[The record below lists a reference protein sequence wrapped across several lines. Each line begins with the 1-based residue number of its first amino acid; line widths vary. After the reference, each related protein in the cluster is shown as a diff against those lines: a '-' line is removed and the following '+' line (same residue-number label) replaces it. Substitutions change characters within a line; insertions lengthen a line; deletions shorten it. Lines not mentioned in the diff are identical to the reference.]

1 MASPGLYSIG
11 RGSAAPFLL
20 SALSRRGQACVWLWT
35 WDPILPVIPSPLFH
49 VLDLVALQARS
60 VMNTIKGLAGPSK
73 AMHADLLHLN
83 LLD

>member
-20 SALSRRGQACVWLWT
+20 SVLSRWGQACVWLRT
-35 WDPILPVIPSPLFH
+35 WDPILPVIPSLFH